1 MRSGPELSATL
12 TLQRE
17 DGTVICERCDV
28 ADRAPRRVRGL
39 LGRKELGANEG
50 MLLRPAWSVHTAFLR
65 FPIDVLFINGEQVVI
80 KKIVNLK
87 PLRTATCLG
96 AREVVELAAGV
107 CDRLGIEA
115 GQRLSWAPRPLR
127 STPTAE
133 AENGA
138 TSRRPQDPLLTALV
152 ASQDERFRSLA
163 TFLFVRNG
171 FEVAS
176 VVALNDVLER
186 VAETSFDL
194 VVLDCAE
201 SFSAAARIVA
211 ALEVMHP
218 AVHSV
223 LVSDPPTTGWQSG
236 LNVLDKWTSIERLPS
251 MILADDADAELRPAP
266 PAKQW

>member
-1 MRSGPELSATL
+1 MSAIL

-17 DGTVICERCDV
+17 DGTVICERCKV
-28 ADRAPRRVRGL
+28 SDRAPRRVRGL
-39 LGRKELGANEG
+39 LGRKQLDQNEG

-65 FPIDVLFINGEQVVI
+65 FPIDVLFVNGEQVVM
-80 KKIVNLK
+80 KKVANLK
-87 PLRTATCLG
+87 PWRAATCLG

-107 CDRLGIEA
+107 CERLGIEP

-127 STPTAE
+127 SAPAPE
-133 AENGA
+133 AENDT
-138 TSRRPQDPLLTALV
+138 TSERPQDPLLTALV

-171 FEVAS
+171 FDVAS
-176 VVALNDVLER
+176 VVALNHVLDR
-186 VAETSFDL
+186 VAETHFDV

-218 AVHSV
+218 AVHPV
-223 LVSDPPTTGWQSG
+223 LVSDRPATGWQSG

-251 MILADDADAELRPAP
+251 MILAGDQDVELGAAAS
-266 PAKQW
+266 AKRW

>member
-1 MRSGPELSATL
+1 MSATL

-17 DGTVICERCDV
+17 DGTIICERCKV

-39 LGRKELGANEG
+39 LGRKELAANEG

-65 FPIDVLFINGEQVVI
+65 FPIDVLFINGEQVVM
-80 KKIVNLK
+80 KKVANLK
-87 PLRTATCLG
+87 PFRTATCLG

-115 GQRLSWAPRPLR
+115 GQRLAWAPRLAHSA
-127 STPTAE
+127 STLAN
-133 AENGA
+133 ENGG
-138 TSRRPQDPLLTALV
+138 TPERTEPLLRALV

-163 TFLFVRNG
+163 TFLFGRNG
-171 FEVAS
+171 LDVAS
-176 VVALNDVLER
+176 VGALNDVLER
-186 VAETSFDL
+186 VAETQFDL

-218 AVHSV
+218 EVHAV
-223 LVSDPPTTGWQSG
+223 LVNDPPGTGWQSG
-236 LNVLDKWTSIERLPS
+236 LNVHDKWTSIERLPS
-251 MILADDADAELRPAP
+251 MILAGEQGAELDAAGSDKR
-266 PAKQW
+266 W

>member
-1 MRSGPELSATL
+1 MSATL

-50 MLLRPAWSVHTAFLR
+50 MLLRPAWSIHTAFLR
-65 FPIDVLFINGEQVVI
+65 FPIDVLFINGEQVVM
-80 KKIVNLK
+80 KKVANLK
-87 PLRTATCLG
+87 PFRAATCRG

-107 CDRLGIEA
+107 CDRLGIEP
-115 GQRLSWAPRPLR
+115 GQRLSWAPLPLHYGSVVEDR
-127 STPTAE
+127 NE
-133 AENGA
+133 A
-138 TSRRPQDPLLTALV
+138 TSTDNGDNPLTALI

-163 TFLFVRNG
+163 TFLIGRNG
-171 FEVAS
+171 FEVGS

-186 VAETSFDL
+186 VTEKRVDL

-201 SFSAAARIVA
+201 SFSAAARVLA

-218 AVHSV
+218 TVRPV
-223 LVSDPPTTGWQSG
+223 LVNDPPATGWQSG

-251 MILADDADAELRPAP
+251 MILGDETEAQIGEATT
-266 PAKQW
+266 AKQW